1 MKLKSSRWKYLVR
14 NWYNRR
20 WLNLNVNTS
29 ISGTWQDN
37 FDITLYYYAVQWRY
51 YQLGKHH
58 STYPEMN
65 MLLRSDTTVGLVI
78 CMYIVVSVDHAKSIS
93 VLYIICMLPSNILIT
108 WYMLLHLSRYECV
121 WGNWLWSCSFHSN
134 LNTLITGKYKDNF
147 VIIFFIYTVQQ
158 RY

>member
-1 MKLKSSRWKYLVR
+1 MIATTWWMLLHLSRNKYVIE
-14 NWYNRR
+14 NRCYCR
-20 WLNLNVNTS
+20 SFNLNIDTC
-29 ISGTWQDN
+29 
-37 FDITLYYYAVQWRY
+37 ITGSCEWRY
-51 YQLGKHH
+51 YQLGKHY

-93 VLYIICMLPSNILIT
+93 VLYIIWMLPSNILIT